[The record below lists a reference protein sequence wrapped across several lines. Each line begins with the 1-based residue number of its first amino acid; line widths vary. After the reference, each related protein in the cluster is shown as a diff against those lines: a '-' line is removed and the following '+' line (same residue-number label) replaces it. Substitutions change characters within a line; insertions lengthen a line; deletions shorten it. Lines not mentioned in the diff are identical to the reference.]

1 MSTDL
6 KSFIEK
12 MQATLAENPQAG
24 RVQFSAASEQVH
36 GLRSQAKIRNKFD
49 ITVDEPPALGGTDQG
64 PNPVEL
70 ILAAFGACQ
79 EITYRF
85 YAEKMGI
92 PLNKVS
98 VTVKGKIDLRG
109 FLGVDEKTR
118 PGFQAIEASVTL
130 DSPASA
136 EELDRLTDAVEQH
149 CPVLDIIHNVTP
161 IKVNIAHMNAADVQ
175 EAVA

>member
-24 RVQFSAASEQVH
+24 RVQFAAVSQQVH

-49 ITVDEPPALGGTDQG
+49 VTVDEPTALGGTDLG

-85 YAEKMGI
+85 YAEAMGI

-98 VTVKGKIDLRG
+98 VTVKGKLDLRG

-118 PGFQAIEASVTL
+118 PGFQDIEASVTL

-136 EELDRLTDAVEQH
+136 EELERLTQAVDQH
-149 CPVLDIIHNVTP
+149 CPVLDILHNITP
-161 IKVNIAHMNAADVQ
+161 IKLAIEHVNADAVQ